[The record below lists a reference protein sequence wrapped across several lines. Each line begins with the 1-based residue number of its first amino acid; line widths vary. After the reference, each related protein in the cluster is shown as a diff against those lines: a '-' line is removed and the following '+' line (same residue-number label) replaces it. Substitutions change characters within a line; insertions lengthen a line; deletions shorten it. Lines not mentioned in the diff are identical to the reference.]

1 MAVGQRFRITG
12 KCGFPTWL
20 RDGRRIALAGGSGS
34 HTSAGPGF
42 LMSPGAGH
50 HITMAAGCPMGRV
63 GRGGQG
69 QWRRIPLT
77 TQSGRQR
84 TFRSSDGEA
93 AGSESALDSDL
104 VSVTSAGCRAVLVTG
119 TTRGTDA
126 TAADTTW

>member
-1 MAVGQRFRITG
+1 MSRGDGRHITTG
-12 KCGFPTWL
+12 AGFP
-20 RDGRRIALAGGSGS
+20 
-34 HTSAGPGF
+34 
-42 LMSPGAGH
+42 
-50 HITMAAGCPMGRV
+50 MARV

-69 QWRRIPLT
+69 RWRCIPHT

-84 TFRSSDGEA
+84 TFHSSDGEA
-93 AGSESALDSDL
+93 AGSEWALDSDL